1 MELHEKSKLTVADEQ
16 QGGRRE
22 RERERAST
30 KVGGWNSR
38 REERGGGQCED
49 DANCRS
55 KRGRTLKWLTRFG
68 VLVQCKSRMEKVMV
82 WFVLNAA
89 SIA

>member
-1 MELHEKSKLTVADEQ
+1 MKLYEKLKLTVADEQ
-16 QGGRRE
+16 ERGRGE
-22 RERERAST
+22 KEGT
-30 KVGGWNSR
+30 KEGDWNGR

-49 DANCRS
+49 DVNCRS